1 MLRKA
6 SWLGAIFLTV
16 FAVVLVGCGNE
27 INPVEMEE
35 GVVFNLE
42 TSHMT
47 IEMSLPDSF
56 LAAAPAVQEE
66 EQEDGGLVKGIVLDR
81 FRIRVIIEG
90 QWVGELSHAR
100 PGRMQFRQDL
110 DIDFVAMVARG
121 EVYDLVPGSWGLK
134 ASYLVNDSIK
144 YKSGEGRVT
153 LTAGKLKPV
162 SFRMRPEPT
171 RPETAGIV
179 AEAVWTT
186 KIIIFEPQIEDEE
199 DVIE

>member
-90 QWVGELSHAR
+90 QWVDIAHPPGGKELSHAR
-100 PGRMQFRQDL
+100 PGRTQFRQDL

-121 EVYDLVPGSWGLK
+121 EVYDLAPGSWGLK

-153 LTAGKLKPV
+153 LTAGKHKPLL
-162 SFRMRPEPT
+162 
-171 RPETAGIV
+171 
-179 AEAVWTT
+179 EAT
-186 KIIIFEPQIEDEE
+186 
-199 DVIE
+199 